1 MCICL
6 SLMSPE
12 VGGPFR
18 RIEGALPRDQGPR
31 TQAGGSVGGSAKSQH
46 VDSIFGSSVAAT
58 FVTIS

>member
-1 MCICL
+1 
-6 SLMSPE
+6 MSPE